1 MVVPEARSQKMRGK
15 AVDGSLDI
23 EPIVVGGAGNTSA
36 PRALKSKFP
45 DHKNWYKDG
54 FVTEPYDQGM
64 CGGCWAFSVTSA
76 VESLAKI
83 AGKVDK
89 LEEFSVQ

>member
-1 MVVPEARSQKMRGK
+1 MPEARSQKMRGK
-15 AVDGSLDI
+15 VVDDSLDI
-23 EPIVVGGAGNTSA
+23 EPIVVGGHGNISA
-36 PRALKSKFP
+36 PRALKSIFP
-45 DHKNWYKDG
+45 ANKNWYKDG

-83 AGKVDK
+83 SGKVDK
-89 LEEFSVQ
+89 LEEFSV